1 MDGFSYVDIFDTKGI
16 EYLIII
22 GFLILIIPFWIVL
35 NRTKIADVKV
45 RMASGILSDAILNI
59 PMGIFFSKNH
69 TWAFLEKSGSAR
81 TGLDDFLLHV
91 TGDVS
96 VSCLK
101 KQGEKVN
108 RGEIMA
114 EIIQNG
120 KTLRIVSPLSGTI
133 VEKNPGLNEQGIMEG
148 DPYDKAWIYR
158 IMPAAWIEETSSY
171 LLAENARAWFR
182 REIERFRDLMAEYFR
197 QSIPGNPMLV
207 LQDGGELLDRPL
219 AELPDEAWHIFE
231 KSFLTSEAGT

>member
-1 MDGFSYVDIFDTKGI
+1 MDGFGYVDIFDTKGI

-35 NRTKIADVKV
+35 NRKKIADMKA
-45 RMASGILSDAILNI
+45 RIAPGILSDRILNV

-91 TGDVS
+91 TGDVK
-96 VSCLK
+96 VNCLK
-101 KQGEKVN
+101 KLGEKVT

-114 EIIQNG
+114 EINQNG

-133 VEKNPGLNEQGIMEG
+133 VETNPGLNEQGIIER
-148 DPYDKAWIYR
+148 DPYDMEWIYR
-158 IMPAAWIEETSSY
+158 IIPSAWVAETSTY
-171 LLAENARAWFR
+171 LLADNARAWFR
-182 REIERFRDLMAEYFR
+182 LEIERFRDLMAEYFR
-197 QSIPGNPMLV
+197 ESVPGNPMLV
-207 LQDGGELLDRPL
+207 LQDGGELRDRPL
-219 AELPDEAWHIFE
+219 AELPEKAWHIFE
-231 KSFLTSEAGT
+231 KSFLTSES